1 MSDWDDDDWD
11 DGVEVLEDDNDLDND
26 LNLNEL
32 IEELEEVIARYPE
45 LTDDE
50 KDSLIAT
57 FPTLLG

>member
-11 DGVEVLEDDNDLDND
+11 DGVEALEDDNDLDND

>member
-1 MSDWDDDDWD
+1 MSEWDDDDWD
-11 DGVEVLEDDNDLDND
+11 DGVEALEDDNDLEDGLD
-26 LNLNEL
+26 LNEL

-57 FPTLLG
+57 FPTLLD

>member
-11 DGVEVLEDDNDLDND
+11 DGVEALEDDNDLDND

-57 FPTLLG
+57 FPTLLD

>member
-45 LTDDE
+45 LTYDE

>member
-11 DGVEVLEDDNDLDND
+11 DGVEASEDDNDLDGGLD
-26 LNLNEL
+26 LNEL

-50 KDSLIAT
+50 KDILIAT
-57 FPTLLG
+57 FPTLLD

>member
-11 DGVEVLEDDNDLDND
+11 DGAEALKDDNDFDDGLD
-26 LNLNEL
+26 LNEL

>member
-57 FPTLLG
+57 FPTLLD